1 MFVSATSPIVFYEYN
16 FVLICFNLLLCCFF
30 AEQGSGSFFLST
42 GLWEWKITN
51 AHPILQVM
59 FKDVL
64 RTFEAEIL
72 KIFEDIQP
80 KNRKK
85 ECALPALTAEYP
97 AILKQHP

>member
-1 MFVSATSPIVFYEYN
+1 
-16 FVLICFNLLLCCFF
+16 
-30 AEQGSGSFFLST
+30 
-42 GLWEWKITN
+42 
-51 AHPILQVM
+51 M

-85 ECALPALTAEYP
+85 ECALPGLTAEYP
-97 AILKQHP
+97 AISKQHPWKGWIQCLGAILLSGYADTPIPEQ